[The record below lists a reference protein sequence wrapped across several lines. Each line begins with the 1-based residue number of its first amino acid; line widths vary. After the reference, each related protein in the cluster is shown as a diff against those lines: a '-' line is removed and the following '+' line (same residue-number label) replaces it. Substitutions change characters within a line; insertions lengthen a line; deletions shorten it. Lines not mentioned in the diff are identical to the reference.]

1 MAYETKGNLSWGSG
15 VKVEQSGPCAL
26 SNAASLYS
34 GPMSTREQR
43 KDKHKPMT
51 GGLFREEQ
59 ALPQVLSKVVS
70 LSQSARQGVAATNC
84 TEPKTIWETKMK
96 FRLLN

>member
-1 MAYETKGNLSWGSG
+1 
-15 VKVEQSGPCAL
+15 
-26 SNAASLYS
+26 
-34 GPMSTREQR
+34 
-43 KDKHKPMT
+43 MT

>member
-1 MAYETKGNLSWGSG
+1 MAYETKGNLNWCSG
-15 VKVEQSGPCAL
+15 YKAEQSGPRAL
-26 SNAASLYS
+26 STAASLYS
-34 GPMSTREQR
+34 EPTSIREQW

-59 ALPQVLSKVVS
+59 ALHQVLRKVVS
-70 LSQSARQGVAATNC
+70 VSQSSPQGVAATNC
-84 TEPKTIWETKMK
+84 TKSKTIWETKMK